1 MKAIGFKT
9 SLPIIEK
16 NSLVEFYMPVP
27 VPQGHD
33 ILVKVRAVSVNP
45 VDYKIRSGSAKDKE
59 LEVPRI
65 LGYDASGVVEAIGEN
80 VTCFEPGDE
89 VYYAGDIN
97 RVGSNAE
104 YQLVDE
110 RIVGFKPERLN
121 FIEAASVPLTMLTA
135 WELIFDRMMLSKSP
149 QNTDEK
155 AVALVISGAGG
166 VGSMA
171 IQLLKNRTNIK
182 ILATASRKESAD
194 WCKKLGADLVVD
206 HTNLID
212 NLKANGIDHVD
223 YIFNF
228 VSTDMYW
235 EQMCQLIKPQG
246 RVGCIV
252 GTSKELKLGLLFNK
266 SVSFSWELMF
276 TRPTFKTPDMN
287 KQQLILNEVSGLLDN
302 DAIKPTVTKI
312 LKGFSVQNFKEAHQ
326 ILESGKSIGK
336 IVIEY

>member
-9 SLPIIEK
+9 SLPITEK
-16 NSLVEFYMPVP
+16 DSLIKFDMPTP

-33 ILVKVRAVSVNP
+33 ILVKVHAVSVNP
-45 VDYKIRSGSAKDKE
+45 VDCKVRSGSAKNVE

-65 LGYDASGVVEAIGEN
+65 LGYDASGVVEAVGEN

-97 RVGSNAE
+97 RAGSNAE

-110 RIVGFKPERLN
+110 RIVGFKPECLK
-121 FIEAASVPLTMLTA
+121 FTEAAAVPLTMLTA
-135 WELIFDRMMLSKSP
+135 WELIFDRIMLAKSP
-149 QNTDEK
+149 QKTHDIET
-155 AVALVISGAGG
+155 ALVISGAGG

-171 IQLLKNRTNIK
+171 IQLLKKRTNIK
-182 ILATASRKESAD
+182 IIATASRKESSD
-194 WCKKLGADLVVD
+194 WCKKMGADLIID
-206 HTNLID
+206 HHNLID
-212 NLKANGIDHVD
+212 NIKNNGIDNVD

-246 RVGCIV
+246 RIGCIV
-252 GTSKELKLGLLFNK
+252 GTSKELNLGLLFNK

-276 TRPTFKTPDMN
+276 TRPTFKTSDMN
-287 KQQLILNEVSGLLDN
+287 RQQVILNEVSGLIDN
-302 DAIKPTVTKI
+302 DAIKPTVTKR
-312 LKGFSVQNFKEAHQ
+312 LKGFSVENFKEAHQ

-336 IVIEY
+336 IVVEY

>member
-9 SLPIIEK
+9 SLPISEE
-16 NSLVEFYMPVP
+16 NSLIEFDMPVP
-27 VPQGHD
+27 GPHGHD

-45 VDYKIRSGSAKDKE
+45 VDCKVRSGSAKDME

-65 LGYDASGVVEAIGEN
+65 LGYDASGVVEAVGEK

-97 RVGSNAE
+97 RAGSNAE

-110 RIVGFKPERLN
+110 RIVGFKPESLK
-121 FIEAASVPLTMLTA
+121 FTEAASVPLTMLTA
-135 WELIFDRMMLSKSP
+135 WELIFDRIMLAKSP
-149 QNTDEK
+149 QK
-155 AVALVISGAGG
+155 AVEMETALVINGAGG

-171 IQLLKNRTNIK
+171 IQLLKNRTHIK
-182 ILATASRKESAD
+182 IIATASRKESSD
-194 WCKKLGADLVVD
+194 WCKKMGADLIVD
-206 HTNLID
+206 HKNLID
-212 NLKANGIDHVD
+212 NLNENGVDSVD
-223 YIFNF
+223 YILNF

-235 EQMCQLIKPQG
+235 EQMCKLIKPEG
-246 RVGCIV
+246 RIGCIV
-252 GTSKELKLGLLFNK
+252 GTSKDLNLGLLFNK

-276 TRPTFKTPDMN
+276 TRSTFKAHDMDCQ
-287 KQQLILNEVSGLLDN
+287 KLILNEVAGLIDN
-302 DAIKPTVTKI
+302 DTIKPTMTKI
-312 LKGFSVQNFKEAHQ
+312 LKGFSVGNFKEAHQ

>member
-9 SLPIIEK
+9 SLPIIE
-16 NSLVEFYMPVP
+16 NDSLIEFDMAVP
-27 VPQGHD
+27 VPKGHD

-45 VDYKIRSGSAKDKE
+45 VDYKVRSGSAKDVE

-97 RVGSNAE
+97 RAGSNAE

-149 QNTDEK
+149 QNVDEAK
-155 AVALVISGAGG
+155 VALVIGGAGG

-194 WCKKLGADLVVD
+194 WCKKMGADLIVD
-206 HTNLID
+206 HRNLTD
-212 NLKANGIDHVD
+212 NLKTNSIDHVD

-246 RVGCIV
+246 RIGCIV
-252 GTSKELKLGLLFNK
+252 GTPKELNLGLLFNK

-276 TRPTFKTPDMN
+276 TRPTFNTPDMN
-287 KQQLILNEVSGLLDN
+287 RQQLILNEVSGLLDN
-302 DAIKPTVTKI
+302 SAIKPTVTKI
-312 LKGFSVQNFKEAHQ
+312 MKGFSVKNFKEAHQ

>member
-9 SLPIIEK
+9 SLPITEK
-16 NSLVEFYMPVP
+16 DSLIKFDMPTP

-33 ILVKVRAVSVNP
+33 ILVKVHAVSVNP
-45 VDYKIRSGSAKDKE
+45 VDYKVRSGSAKEVE

-80 VTCFEPGDE
+80 VTFFEPGDE

-97 RVGSNAE
+97 RAGSNAE

-110 RIVGFKPERLN
+110 RIVGFKPENLK
-121 FIEAASVPLTMLTA
+121 FTEAASVPLTMLTA
-135 WELIFDRMMLSKSP
+135 WELIFDRIMLAKSP
-149 QNTDEK
+149 QKADEIET
-155 AVALVISGAGG
+155 ALVISGAGG

-182 ILATASRKESAD
+182 IIATASRKESSD
-194 WCKKLGADLVVD
+194 WCKKMGAELIVD
-206 HTNLID
+206 HKNLVNNI
-212 NLKANGIDHVD
+212 KQEGIDSVD
-223 YIFNF
+223 YILNF

-246 RVGCIV
+246 RIGCIV
-252 GTSKELKLGLLFNK
+252 GTSKDLNLGLLFNK

-276 TRPTFKTPDMN
+276 TRPTFKTSDMDCQ
-287 KQQLILNEVSGLLDN
+287 KLILNEVSGLIEN
-302 DAIKPTVTKI
+302 DTIKPTVTKI
-312 LKGFSVQNFKEAHQ
+312 LKGFTVENFKEAHQ